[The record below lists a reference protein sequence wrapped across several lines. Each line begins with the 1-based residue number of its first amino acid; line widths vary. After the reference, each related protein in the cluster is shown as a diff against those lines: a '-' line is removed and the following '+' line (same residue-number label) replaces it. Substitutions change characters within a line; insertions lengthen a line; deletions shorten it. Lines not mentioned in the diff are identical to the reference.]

1 VVRAWALRIAFLVL
15 FCAVSIAALIPPGES
30 NASPVWMPND
40 KILHVGAYGILSI
53 NALLAFPRR
62 PVWLIGAGLILH
74 GAAIERVQ
82 PVMSRVSDPTDLLAD
97 LAGVVLGSATIYAW
111 RMLRGAPR

>member
-1 VVRAWALRIAFLVL
+1 
-15 FCAVSIAALIPPGES
+15 
-30 NASPVWMPND
+30 MPND

-62 PVWLIGAGLILH
+62 PVWLIGAGLLLH

-82 PVMSRVSDPTDLLAD
+82 PVMSRVSDPADLLAD

>member
-1 VVRAWALRIAFLVL
+1 MVRTWALRIAFLVL
-15 FCAVSIAALIPPGES
+15 FCVVSIVALMPPGKINPPS
-30 NASPVWMPND
+30 FWMPND
-40 KILHVGAYGILSI
+40 KILHVVAYGILSI
-53 NALLAFPRR
+53 SALSAFPRR

-82 PVMSRVSDPTDLLAD
+82 PVMSRVSDPADLLAD